1 MATLSQIE
9 ANRLNAQQSTG
20 PRTPQGKAVSSQNA
34 FKSGPD
40 ADSQFCY
47 GEKRA
52 DFYTLQI
59 DYFARFQPRSPE
71 ERFQV
76 DSLIRNEWMIRRI
89 FRAEA
94 HLWEFHTTRAS
105 RVDGVPLGEAF
116 HNANPEF
123 MRLHRRITLFEKSYK
138 DSFAQ
143 LQTLQQNRLAA
154 QAQIADLFDPKLFA
168 DPPHAPIEEESTD
181 PQIGF
186 VPESTTVGQ
195 APSPAPDPLVRL
207 PEPSQSQ
214 EESGYVFASERPPE
228 PPVWRN
234 GAEVSTSLTSSGHP
248 APSVEI
254 SSCPEMRPA
263 RMLGHPGSSRRG
275 DISKQCSCVWKRNG
289 LALRP

>member
-1 MATLSQIE
+1 MPSERAASVLDRKPRAQVRRPAE
-9 ANRLNAQQSTG
+9 AFLG
-20 PRTPQGKAVSSQNA
+20 H
-34 FKSGPD
+34 D
-40 ADSQFCY
+40 
-47 GEKRA
+47 
-52 DFYTLQI
+52 
-59 DYFARFQPRSPE
+59 
-71 ERFQV
+71 
-76 DSLIRNEWMIRRI
+76 IRR
-89 FRAEA
+89 
-94 HLWEFHTTRAS
+94 
-105 RVDGVPLGEAF
+105 
-116 HNANPEF
+116 
-123 MRLHRRITLFEKSYK
+123 
-138 DSFAQ
+138 
-143 LQTLQQNRLAA
+143 
-154 QAQIADLFDPKLFA
+154 
-168 DPPHAPIEEESTD
+168 
-181 PQIGF
+181 F
-186 VPESTTVGQ
+186 VPGSVGQ